1 MSRTERHKRLRLL
14 LKQLNRQRKRQ
25 AMKIDILCNDL
36 ISAQRAF
43 LLRLHGISFAAEF
56 YKSLLGSADLADLL
70 ARASR
75 AIRQELP
82 GTSVT
87 FFLRQP
93 EGCDLRAFEN
103 DETSLPEDQRP
114 EDYFNSELAGSICKS
129 NRPCTL
135 DDMFGMGL
143 EGDLQVL
150 RRFSMSTLPLNDLG
164 RPLGFVLLYR
174 RAPQTLTK
182 QELQRVGPLMC
193 GLSQAIRSER
203 APLHSGR

>member
-36 ISAQRAF
+36 ISAQRSF

-56 YKSLLGSADLADLL
+56 YKSLLGSTDLDDLL

-75 AIRQELP
+75 VIKRELP

-93 EGCDLRAFEN
+93 EGGDLRAFED
-103 DETSLPEDQRP
+103 DETSLREAPRL
-114 EDYFNSELAGSICKS
+114 EDYFNSELADSICKS

-150 RRFSMSTLPLNDLG
+150 RRFSVATLPLNDLG
-164 RPLGFVLLYR
+164 RPLGFALLYR
-174 RAPQTLTK
+174 RSPQTLTK
-182 QELQRVGPLMC
+182 QELQRVAPVMC

-203 APLHSGR
+203 TPLPSGR

>member
-25 AMKIDILCNDL
+25 ATKIDILCNDL
-36 ISAQRAF
+36 ISAQRSF

-56 YKSLLGSADLADLL
+56 YKSLLGSTDLDDLL

-75 AIRQELP
+75 VIKGELP

-93 EGCDLRAFEN
+93 EGCDLRAFED
-103 DETSLPEDQRP
+103 DETLLREDQRP

-135 DDMFGMGL
+135 DDLFGMGL
-143 EGDLQVL
+143 EGDLQIL
-150 RRFSMSTLPLNDLG
+150 RRFSIATLPLNDLG

-174 RAPQTLTK
+174 RSPQTLTQ
-182 QELQRVGPLMC
+182 QELQRIGPVMC

>member
-43 LLRLHGISFAAEF
+43 LQRLHGVSFAAEF
-56 YKSLLGSADLADLL
+56 YKSLLGSTDLDDLL
-70 ARASR
+70 TRASR

-93 EGCDLRAFEN
+93 EGCDLRAFE
-103 DETSLPEDQRP
+103 DEEISLREDPRP
-114 EDYFNSELAGSICKS
+114 EDYFHSELAESICKS

-135 DDMFGMGL
+135 DDLFGMGL

-150 RRFSMSTLPLNDLG
+150 RGFSMATLPLNDLG
-164 RPLGFVLLYR
+164 RPLGFAFLCR
-174 RAPQTLTK
+174 RSPQTLTK
-182 QELQRVGPLMC
+182 QELQRIAPVMC

-203 APLHSGR
+203 TPLPSG